1 MINKTYGYGLMYPNK
16 LMLLKIN
23 TCKDKKTINRILFNK
38 LLFTYFFGAVVIA
51 SSSCFCFFFL
61 FSIIYT

>member
-1 MINKTYGYGLMYPNK
+1 MYPNK

-23 TCKDKKTINRILFNK
+23 TCKDKKTINRILFNR

-61 FSIIYT
+61 FSITYT